1 MPDDG
6 APELILH
13 ESREKRRQQDSKL
26 QRLLRLATTAP
37 IIALSVGA
45 VAVVVSE
52 PLAASAA
59 VIVFGAAIGLSLVL
73 VAIEAVASR
82 WDAGPSIGRLPE
94 VLTAERYSLLQLQ
107 LALIR
112 RLDRDFDHNEQTLTR
127 IRWLLALQALI
138 VLAEAVILL
147 LGFYEL
153 T

>member
-1 MPDDG
+1 MTEFGLPVRPGFILTTSACRTVLEHGWSSALGGELAAGVSWIEQQLDCRLGDVPKKSSTKRCDLFVNPATSGVTNRKDLPPMPDDG

-59 VIVFGAAIGLSLVL
+59 VI
-73 VAIEAVASR
+73 
-82 WDAGPSIGRLPE
+82 
-94 VLTAERYSLLQLQ
+94 
-107 LALIR
+107 
-112 RLDRDFDHNEQTLTR
+112 
-127 IRWLLALQALI
+127 
-138 VLAEAVILL
+138 LL